1 MSDNQRVFTETRNM
15 TSWLRCEEVAWSQA
29 HFKETNKGIFKS
41 ILIWLIWF
49 LFQKLRALRTS
60 SESSCYL
67 SKQSILRQLNN
78 QWNMMEFVFQIYNV
92 WFSCLLVSKLEI
104 LNLFISMGNLQFQI
118 WVSDQSKNGFVYF
131 YWLFA
136 ALPCVISDI
145 LIECIGFL
153 ENFTKLS
160 EKSYGTTYFI
170 NKIEKTFSY
179 WLQNFADNL
188 TRPGTKRFT
197 QDSADCGWRRWW
209 QGAIITFTVARMGR
223 SMLAQWWWPCL
234 AHWRCWHTPYEKH
247 GETNASIVLAAQ
259 CLSSILW

>member
-1 MSDNQRVFTETRNM
+1 MSDNQRVFTETRIM

-41 ILIWLIWF
+41 ILIWLLWF

-67 SKQSILRQLNN
+67 SKQSIIRQLNN

-92 WFSCLLVSKLEI
+92 WFSCLLVSKLGI

-197 QDSADCGWRRWW
+197 QDSPDSGWRRWW
-209 QGAIITFTVARMGR
+209 QGAIITFTVARLGR
-223 SMLAQWWWPCL
+223 GMLAQWWPCL
-234 AHWRCWHTPYEKH
+234 AQWRCWPTPVQPLCWRLTVSH
-247 GETNASIVLAAQ
+247 
-259 CLSSILW
+259 

>member
-1 MSDNQRVFTETRNM
+1 
-15 TSWLRCEEVAWSQA
+15 
-29 HFKETNKGIFKS
+29 
-41 ILIWLIWF
+41 
-49 LFQKLRALRTS
+49 
-60 SESSCYL
+60 
-67 SKQSILRQLNN
+67 
-78 QWNMMEFVFQIYNV
+78 MEFIFQIYIV

-188 TRPGTKRFT
+188 TRPGTKKVHARLQTVDGGGGGRAQLSLLPWHGWAEACSLSGGGRVSPIGDAGIHHMRNKMRPEDLLCWRLNVSHPF
-197 QDSADCGWRRWW
+197 CGRK
-209 QGAIITFTVARMGR
+209 F
-223 SMLAQWWWPCL
+223 
-234 AHWRCWHTPYEKH
+234 
-247 GETNASIVLAAQ
+247 
-259 CLSSILW
+259 

>member
-1 MSDNQRVFTETRNM
+1 
-15 TSWLRCEEVAWSQA
+15 
-29 HFKETNKGIFKS
+29 
-41 ILIWLIWF
+41 
-49 LFQKLRALRTS
+49 
-60 SESSCYL
+60 
-67 SKQSILRQLNN
+67 
-78 QWNMMEFVFQIYNV
+78 
-92 WFSCLLVSKLEI
+92 
-104 LNLFISMGNLQFQI
+104 MGNLQFQI

-197 QDSADCGWRRWW
+197 QDSPDCGWRRWW
-209 QGAIITFTVARMGR
+209 QGAIITFTVARLGR
-223 SMLAQWWWPCL
+223 GMLAQWWPCL
-234 AHWRCWHTPYEKH
+234 AQWRCWPTPVHPLCWRLNVSHQFCGRKVGHQFSSADSHLRPNMTQCNGSLAYRVASDVSSLALPWMLRCWSGSS
-247 GETNASIVLAAQ
+247 GEAPLASVL
-259 CLSSILW
+259 CLSVGDGCLTCAGSHHN